1 MNNNLIMSTIEH
13 KEETQRVMHN
23 SDTLIESICDKVDP
37 KHKGAVLAE
46 LKNLVKVVTMETAKN
61 WKNGSDM
68 LFEKLTKNL

>member
-1 MNNNLIMSTIEH
+1 MNSNLIMSTIEH
-13 KEETQRVMHN
+13 KQTQQIHN

-37 KHKGAVLAE
+37 KHKGVVLAE
-46 LKNLVKVVTMETAKN
+46 LKNLVKVVTMETARN